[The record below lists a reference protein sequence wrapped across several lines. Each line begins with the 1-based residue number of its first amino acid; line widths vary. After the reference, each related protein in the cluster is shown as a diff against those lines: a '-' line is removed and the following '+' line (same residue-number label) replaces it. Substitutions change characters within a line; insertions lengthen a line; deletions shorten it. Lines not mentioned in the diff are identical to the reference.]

1 VPLAQS
7 GAAVII
13 VVSGSMLL
21 DSPKGELRLERGA
34 SAFLPAAEA
43 PVNAHAT
50 SGATGKALAFAVTTA
65 LEA

>member
-13 VVSGSMLL
+13 VTAGSVRL
-21 DSPKGELRLERGA
+21 DSPKGELRLDRGA
-34 SAFLPAAEA
+34 SAFLAAAEA
-43 PVNAHAT
+43 PVNVHAL
-50 SGATGKALAFAVTTA
+50 SGATHTALAFAVTTG